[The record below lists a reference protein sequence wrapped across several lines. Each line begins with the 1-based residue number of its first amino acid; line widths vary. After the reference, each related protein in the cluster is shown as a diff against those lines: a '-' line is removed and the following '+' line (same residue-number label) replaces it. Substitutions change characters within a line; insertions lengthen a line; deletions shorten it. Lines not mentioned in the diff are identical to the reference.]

1 MSLSS
6 DATLQRQSE
15 LRKGSVPEVFDL
27 AYPVVLTQMA
37 TTTMGVVDSAM
48 VGRLGATELASVGFA
63 GVWMWTIFSLFYG
76 TASGVQTFVSQADG
90 ADEPL
95 HCGPWA
101 WQGAYAVV
109 PVTLVVVVILGFLIG
124 PLVSLLGPSPEMQ
137 QASLAYVKTRLPGE
151 VGMAVLMVLTSFF
164 RGLGDTRTP
173 LYVSLGANALNA
185 GLDYAL
191 IFGKFGFPEWGVA
204 GAGAAT
210 AIGQWSA
217 AGALFLAFRRRSL
230 RARYNTAPAPPQ
242 RDAIQRFLR
251 TGIPIGGQWALGMT
265 SFAMFTTLIARMS
278 DQAMAASQAFIIL
291 LSLSFM
297 QAIGI
302 SVAAST
308 LVGRYIGAKEMAGAE
323 RSFWSSLRL
332 GAVLGGL
339 VAVLY
344 VMFPEALMRIFT
356 NDPEVIALGAPLMLL
371 GALFQFFD
379 AGGII
384 AEGALRG
391 AGDTRWPFVVHSLL
405 GWGFFVPSA
414 YVLGFVF
421 EGGLRGAWFA
431 GLLYVIALAAA
442 LVWRFRSGAWRKIEI

>member
-6 DATLQRQSE
+6 DAALQRQSDT
-15 LRKGSVPEVFDL
+15 RRGSVPEVFDL

-37 TTTMGVVDSAM
+37 TTLMSVVDSAM

-63 GVWMWTIFSLFYG
+63 GVWMWTCFSLFLG

-90 ADEPL
+90 AGEAR

-109 PVTLVVVVILGFLIG
+109 PATLAVAVLLAFLIE
-124 PLVSLLGPSPEMQ
+124 PLITLLGPSAEMQ
-137 QASLAYVKTRLPGE
+137 SASVAYVRARLFGE
-151 VGMAVLMVLTSFF
+151 VGMAVMMVLTSFF

-173 LYVSLGANALNA
+173 LYVSLGANVLNA

-230 RARYNTAPAPPQ
+230 RTRFNTRRAPPQ
-242 RDAIQRFLR
+242 RDAIARFLR
-251 TGIPIGGQWALGMT
+251 TGVPIGGQWALGMT

-278 DQAMAASQAFIIL
+278 DHAMAASQAFIIL

-302 SVAAST
+302 GVAAST
-308 LVGRYIGAKEMAGAE
+308 LVGRYIGAKEIAGAE

-332 GAVLGGL
+332 GAILGGL
-339 VAVLY
+339 VGVIFVL
-344 VMFPEALMRIFT
+344 FPEALMRIFT
-356 NDPEVIALGAPLMLL
+356 DDPEVIALGAPLMLL

-405 GWGFFVPSA
+405 GWGLFVPSA
-414 YVLGFVF
+414 YLLGFVL

-431 GLLYVIALAAA
+431 GLIYVIVLAGS
-442 LVWRFRSGAWRKIEI
+442 LIWRFRSGAWREMQI

>member
-1 MSLSS
+1 MSLSPEAAVS
-6 DATLQRQSE
+6 RRRDT
-15 LRKGSVPEVFDL
+15 RKGSVPEVFEL
-27 AYPVVLTQMA
+27 AYPVVLTQLA

-48 VGRLGATELASVGFA
+48 VGRLGATELASVGFS
-63 GVWMWTIFSLFYG
+63 GVWMWTFFSFFYG

-90 ADEPL
+90 AEKPER
-95 HCGPWA
+95 CGPWA

-109 PVTLVVVVILGFLIG
+109 PATLAIALVLAALIE
-124 PLVSLLGPSPEMQ
+124 PLIALLGPSAEMQ
-137 QASLAYVKTRLPGE
+137 QASLAYVAMRLPGE
-151 VGMAVLMVLTSFF
+151 VGMAVMMVLTSFF

-173 LYVSLGANALNA
+173 LYVSLGANVINA
-185 GLDYAL
+185 VLDYGL
-191 IFGKFGFPEWGVA
+191 IFGAFGLPEWGVA

-210 AIGQWSA
+210 AVGQWSA
-217 AGALFLAFRRRSL
+217 ATALFFAFRRRRL
-230 RARYNTAPAPPQ
+230 RETYATAPARPNLA
-242 RDAIQRFLR
+242 AIRRFLR
-251 TGIPIGGQWALGMT
+251 TGLPIGGQMTLGMT

-278 DQAMAASQAFIIL
+278 DEAMAASQAFIIL

-308 LVGRYIGAKEMAGAE
+308 LVGRYIGAKEPHGAE

-332 GAVLGGL
+332 GALLGTGIGL
-339 VAVLY
+339 LY
-344 VMFPEALMRIFT
+344 VLFPEALLRIFT
-356 NDPEVIALGAPLMLL
+356 DDPEVIALGVPLMVL
-371 GALFQFFD
+371 GAVFQFFD

-405 GWGFFVPSA
+405 GWAFFVPAA
-414 YVLGFVF
+414 YLLGFVL

-431 GLLYVIALAAA
+431 GLLYVVMLAAA
-442 LVWRFRSGAWRKIEI
+442 LVWRFRSGAWRGMEI